1 MQEST
6 NDMEQLENYYKNLV
20 VTIEKHRV
28 EFIEL
33 LEEKKRIE
41 FILSKTNINELHR
54 TN

>member
-6 NDMEQLENYYKNLV
+6 NDMEQLENYYQNLV
-20 VTIEKHRV
+20 VTIEAHRI

-41 FILSKTNINELHR
+41 FILSKTNTNELHR
-54 TN
+54 AN